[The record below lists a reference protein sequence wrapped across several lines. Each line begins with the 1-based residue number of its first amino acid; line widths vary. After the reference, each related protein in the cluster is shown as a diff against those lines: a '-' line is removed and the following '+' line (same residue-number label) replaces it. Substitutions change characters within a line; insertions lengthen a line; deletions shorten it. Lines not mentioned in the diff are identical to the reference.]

1 VKDDPTLEGDFMTE
15 IAFALIIGFV
25 LGLLVGFLMR
35 SENRRYEADFSGH
48 GGAEQ

>member
-1 VKDDPTLEGDFMTE
+1 MTE
-15 IAFALIIGFV
+15 IAFALVIGFI

-48 GGAEQ
+48 GNAEE